1 MIGYTSASHD
11 VNWQSVSLTP
21 NHYYTIIDAAVLVH
35 KLGSVFKVIKLRNAF
50 KNEEYA
56 GEGSKSDTLFWD
68 QIEGS

>member
-11 VNWQSVSLTP
+11 INWQSVALTP
-21 NHYYTIIDAAVLVH
+21 NHYYTIVDAAVLVH

-56 GEGSKSDTLFWD
+56 G
-68 QIEGS
+68 